1 MKLQNLKLENF
12 RQFYNPQEIDF
23 AANDKN
29 VTLIIG
35 VNGTGKT
42 GIFRAIIFALYG
54 EQRLQQDTTG
64 EKVHL
69 VNFQKLRENSE
80 KPVIATVTLQFEY
93 DNKQYILVRKIAES
107 EQNGEIQEISQDASL
122 SLISD
127 DGETNEVIH
136 DANSVTDFISQILPA
151 RVRNF
156 FFFDAERL
164 QLLTDLSSN
173 SSSTNIKQGVQ
184 DILQV
189 SNLQRSLNILKRLH
203 DTEMRSISA
212 ASGDPEIERLSQQ
225 IDKDQSRVNEIQKEN
240 TYYQQKVQAAQA
252 EIQNVEKQLADN
264 KQLQQDKKDV
274 DAQKK
279 IKETADNAVV
289 TTLKNMIGDIEPCS
303 SILARD
309 MFPQIMPQ
317 IKDMREDQRDLFSK
331 QVLTQSLQN
340 GVCMLC
346 GNDLGNHPEAERH
359 INKLLENYQS
369 SELSGILDLVE
380 RANERINED
389 SQILPDKMNN
399 NYQSLVKSTEEAEK
413 AQAIIDRKSVSL
425 DANMDME
432 RNLEEKEHTTLP
444 KLHATVNDNKAK
456 IISNEDK
463 LEQLSDQI
471 NENQKNR
478 EVKLN
483 EQSELAIQRSVAD
496 KTISI
501 LKELQTIVSEYDDE
515 ARSELSQQV
524 KYMFNQLITE
534 QDQNLIKEVNISK
547 NYEMEILGEN
557 GINLLNDI
565 SMGQSQVLS
574 LAFIFA
580 LAKLASK
587 GRDEIDFPL
596 FVDTPFAR
604 LDSQIR
610 DHIVQKTPGLS
621 SQWVLLLTDTEF
633 TSREKTSFIKSNGV
647 GYVYKLQKDSDG
659 QTSILKSTFE
669 D

>member
-189 SNLQRSLNILKRLH
+189 SNLQRSLNILKRLY
-203 DTEMRSISA
+203 DIEMKSISE
-212 ASGDPEIERLSQQ
+212 ASGDPEIKRLSQQ

-317 IKDMREDQRDLFSK
+317 IRDMREDQRDLFSK

-471 NENQKNR
+471 NEHQKNR
-478 EVKLN
+478 KVKLN

-496 KTISI
+496 KTNSI
-501 LKELQTIVSEYDDE
+501 WKELQTIVSEYDYG
-515 ARSELSQQV
+515 ARSELSHQV

>member
-93 DNKQYILVRKIAES
+93 DNKQYILVRKISES
-107 EQNGEIQEISQDASL
+107 EQNGEIQYLSQDASL

-225 IDKDQSRVNEIQKEN
+225 IDKDQSMVNDIQEEN
-240 TYYQQKVQAAQA
+240 THYQQKVRAAQA

-309 MFPQIMPQ
+309 MFPKIMPQ
-317 IKDMREDQRDLFSK
+317 IKDMRANQRDLFSK
-331 QVLTQSLQN
+331 QVLTHSLQN

-389 SQILPDKMNN
+389 LQILPDKMNN

-425 DANMDME
+425 DANMDMA

-444 KLHATVNDNKAK
+444 ELHATVDDNKAK
-456 IISNEDK
+456 IISNEYN
-463 LEQLSDQI
+463 LEQLSNQI
-471 NENQKNR
+471 NENQKNW

-496 KTISI
+496 KTFSI

>member
-189 SNLQRSLNILKRLH
+189 SNLQRSLNILKRLY
-203 DTEMRSISA
+203 DIEMKSISE
-212 ASGDPEIERLSQQ
+212 ASGDPEIKRLSQQ

-317 IKDMREDQRDLFSK
+317 IRDMREDQRDLFSK

-496 KTISI
+496 KTNSI
-501 LKELQTIVSEYDDE
+501 WKELQTIVSEYDYG
-515 ARSELSQQV
+515 ARSELSHQV

>member
-389 SQILPDKMNN
+389 LQILPDKMNN

-413 AQAIIDRKSVSL
+413 AQAIIDRKSFSL
-425 DANMDME
+425 DANMDMA

-633 TSREKTSFIKSNGV
+633 TSREKTSFIKSNRV

>member
-136 DANSVTDFISQILPA
+136 DATSVTDFISQILPA

-156 FFFDAERL
+156 FFFDAEGS

-189 SNLQRSLNILKRLH
+189 SNLQRSLDILKRLY
-203 DTEMRSISA
+203 DTKMRSIST
-212 ASGDPEIERLSQQ
+212 ASGDPEIERLSKQ
-225 IDKDQSRVNEIQKEN
+225 IDKDQSRVNEIQEEN
-240 TYYQQKVQAAQA
+240 TNYQQKVQAAQA
-252 EIQNVEKQLADN
+252 EIQNVEKQLSDN

-389 SQILPDKMNN
+389 LQILPDKMNN

-425 DANMDME
+425 DANMDMA

-444 KLHATVNDNKAK
+444 ELHATVNDNKAK

-478 EVKLN
+478 EVKLD
-483 EQSELAIQRSVAD
+483 EQSKLAIQKSVAD
-496 KTISI
+496 KTFSI

-604 LDSQIR
+604 LDSQLR

>member
-1 MKLQNLKLENF
+1 
-12 RQFYNPQEIDF
+12 
-23 AANDKN
+23 
-29 VTLIIG
+29 
-35 VNGTGKT
+35 
-42 GIFRAIIFALYG
+42 
-54 EQRLQQDTTG
+54 
-64 EKVHL
+64 
-69 VNFQKLRENSE
+69 
-80 KPVIATVTLQFEY
+80 
-93 DNKQYILVRKIAES
+93 
-107 EQNGEIQEISQDASL
+107 
-122 SLISD
+122 
-127 DGETNEVIH
+127 
-136 DANSVTDFISQILPA
+136 
-151 RVRNF
+151 
-156 FFFDAERL
+156 
-164 QLLTDLSSN
+164 
-173 SSSTNIKQGVQ
+173 
-184 DILQV
+184 
-189 SNLQRSLNILKRLH
+189 
-203 DTEMRSISA
+203 MRSISA

-317 IKDMREDQRDLFSK
+317 IRDMREDQRDLFSK

-444 KLHATVNDNKAK
+444 KLHATVNDNKAN

>member
-189 SNLQRSLNILKRLH
+189 SNLQRSLNILKRLY
-203 DTEMRSISA
+203 DIEMKSISE
-212 ASGDPEIERLSQQ
+212 ASGDPEIKRLSQQ

-317 IKDMREDQRDLFSK
+317 IRDMREDQRDLFSK

-478 EVKLN
+478 KVKLN

-496 KTISI
+496 KTNSI
-501 LKELQTIVSEYDDE
+501 WKELQTIVSEYDYG
-515 ARSELSQQV
+515 ARSELSHQV